1 MFPLA
6 KDKSIAIIARVPLAS
21 GLLSGKYLKDTK
33 FSKNDHRTTNR
44 NGELFD
50 KGETF
55 SGVDFDLGLS
65 VVEKLKVIF
74 NSDDIAKYA
83 LKWILMHEQVTV
95 VIPGASNIEQVIEN
109 VKAADVE
116 DLTTKQM
123 DDITKLYNDYIKDS
137 VENLW

>member
-1 MFPLA
+1 
-6 KDKSIAIIARVPLAS
+6 
-21 GLLSGKYLKDTK
+21 
-33 FSKNDHRTTNR
+33 
-44 NGELFD
+44 
-50 KGETF
+50 
-55 SGVDFDLGLS
+55 
-65 VVEKLKVIF
+65 
-74 NSDDIAKYA
+74 
-83 LKWILMHEQVTV
+83 MHEQVTV